1 MSKTAA
7 SKNESVVLAN
17 KTPEFNK
24 SVARDLSDSIGK
36 VTSVGKTNSKVD
48 MAVGDLVSK
57 SYSPTVNE
65 LLTNL
70 QSLSP
75 NPASFACENNQQILS

>member
-1 MSKTAA
+1 
-7 SKNESVVLAN
+7 
-17 KTPEFNK
+17 
-24 SVARDLSDSIGK
+24 
-36 VTSVGKTNSKVD
+36 

-75 NPASFACENNQQILS
+75 ELAQFLKIDQNNHHLETHMLIILMQQGRSMKMDRFGQGFQELN